1 MHFLVHMT
9 FLSLLPL
16 DQLQQ
21 LHVFVVLW
29 APELDAVLH
38 MGPPRNRA
46 EGGQF
51 PPLTHCPPS
60 FDAAQDTFPVLF
72 FFFFFFFLTII
83 IYIFNCY
90 LTPLLVLLKHAT
102 DLLTVGTFLVIQT

>member
-1 MHFLVHMT
+1 MYSVHFLVHMT

-21 LHVFVVLW
+21 LRC
-29 APELDAVLH
+29 AV
-38 MGPPRNRA
+38 GPRA
-46 EGGQF
+46 GCSTPHGASQEQSRGGQF

-60 FDAAQDTFPVLF
+60 FDAAQDTFPVL
-72 FFFFFFFLTII
+72 FFFFFFLTII

-102 DLLTVGTFLVIQT
+102 DLLTVGIFLVIQT